1 MLEKL
6 VNSIVTQMSD
16 EKLIEESQKENYV
29 YALLTLM
36 EKIIT
41 VGTIIGISICME
53 RFIST
58 VLFLLLFLELRKR
71 TGGFHFDNFLTCY
84 FGTIFSYLMV
94 VFVSE
99 LLVNNQGILFGM
111 LTVSIGIIEWIGTV
125 NHPNIHMTD
134 NELARA
140 KQAARIIVL
149 IEAMLIFCFLTLGI
163 EIIYIV
169 NMSAAIILCAILL
182 CVAKIKKQEVL
193 TNEEN
198 E

>member
-1 MLEKL
+1 MLEKM

-29 YALLTLM
+29 YALLTLT

-71 TGGFHFDNFLTCY
+71 TGGFHFDDFLTCY

-149 IEAMLIFCFLTLGI
+149 IEAMLIFCFLTLRI

>member
-1 MLEKL
+1 MLEKM

-29 YALLTLM
+29 YALLTLT

-71 TGGFHFDNFLTCY
+71 TGGFHFDDFLTCY
-84 FGTIFSYLMV
+84 FGTIFSYLLV

-149 IEAMLIFCFLTLGI
+149 IEAMLIFCFLTLRI

>member
-1 MLEKL
+1 MLEKM

-29 YALLTLM
+29 YALLTLT

-58 VLFLLLFLELRKR
+58 VLFLLLFLKLRKR
-71 TGGFHFDNFLTCY
+71 TGGFHFDDFLTCY
-84 FGTIFSYLMV
+84 FGTIFSYLMI